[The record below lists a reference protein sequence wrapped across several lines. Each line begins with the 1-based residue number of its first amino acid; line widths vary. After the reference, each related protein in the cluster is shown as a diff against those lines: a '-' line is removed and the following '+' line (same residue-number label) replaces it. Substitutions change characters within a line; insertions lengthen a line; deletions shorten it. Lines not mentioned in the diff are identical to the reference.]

1 MDVKASQEC
10 LQNLGGVLGLT
21 LAPETADT
29 PDNLAAQ
36 PFIEMLLATRQ
47 KLREAKQY
55 ALADQIRDDLDRQ
68 GRDPGRHSPGFSLA
82 LPEPRLITHPLP
94 APNNRTRR
102 QPTGAIAS

>member
-1 MDVKASQEC
+1 MDVKAAQEC

-21 LAPETADT
+21 LAPETEDT
-29 PDNLAAQ
+29 PDNLAAR

-68 GRDPGRHSPGFSLA
+68 GVTLEDTPQGSHWHYRNPG
-82 LPEPRLITHPLP
+82 
-94 APNNRTRR
+94 
-102 QPTGAIAS
+102 